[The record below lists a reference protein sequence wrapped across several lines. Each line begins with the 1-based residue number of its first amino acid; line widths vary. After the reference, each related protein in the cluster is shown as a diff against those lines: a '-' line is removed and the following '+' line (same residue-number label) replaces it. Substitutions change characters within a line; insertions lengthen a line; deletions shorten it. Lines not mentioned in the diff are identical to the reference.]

1 MAKQVKITEKFAKVS
16 ESYTVTTCDN
26 GFLVDIGGQN
36 TADDWI
42 NLKIVVHT
50 LEELYV
56 IVQDLAW
63 MPRT

>member
-1 MAKQVKITEKFAKVS
+1 MAKQVKITEKFSKVS

-26 GFLVDIGGQN
+26 GFLVDVGGQ
-36 TADDWI
+36 TANDDWI

-63 MPRT
+63 MPKT

>member
-1 MAKQVKITEKFAKVS
+1 MAKQVKITEKFSKVS

-36 TADDWI
+36 TVDDWI
-42 NLKIVVHT
+42 NVKIVVHT
-50 LEELYV
+50 LDELYA

-63 MPRT
+63 MPKT